1 MTRRCF
7 HCSHDGHNS
16 RTCPNR
22 GVKLFGVRLTDG
34 SIRKS
39 ASMGNLSLLA
49 GSSGG
54 ASPADGPE
62 PGGGGAS
69 ADGYASEDFV
79 KGSSASCRE
88 RKKGNPWTEEEH
100 RRFLLGLQK
109 LGKGDWR
116 GISRNYV
123 PLEPQP
129 FLMSFQE
136 SDAQNNKPP
145 LIPPTLNEEYESM
158 DSNDSIIEAV
168 VSQPEASQ
176 CSYPVILPAY
186 FSPFLQFSFPNW
198 SGNRSD
204 TSEQQ
209 SHEIIKPTPVH
220 SKTAINV
227 DELALGQ
234 GEARPER
241 LANLPGGALQ
251 TGAAWALAR
260 AQALG
265 ASGERLGKPRRPNQ
279 DFRSGSVL
287 LVQSNQLNRYNPYP
301 TLTRCRCRSRSQ
313 SRSRS
318 RCSPLSLLANA
329 AIIAA
334 RRCRC
339 SQTLPLSPLAP
350 PAARASREPSRCS
363 PLSLAAASSFL
374 RQQAYTVNIN
384 ASLRSGERLDECLAL
399 FKSLLRLFANTTPA
413 ASLKA

>member
-116 GISRNYV
+116 GISRNFVVSRTPTQVASHAQKYFIRKANMTRRKRRSSLFDIEPDE

-145 LIPPTLNEEYESM
+145 LIPPSLNEEYESM

-176 CSYPVILPAY
+176 CSYHVILPAY
-186 FSPFLQFSFPNW
+186 FSPLLQFSFPYW

-209 SHEIIKPTPVH
+209 AYEIIKPTPVH

-227 DELALGQ
+227 DELVGMSKLSIGEYAGEKSSTLDLLGGSKRQ
-234 GEARPER
+234 SAFH
-241 LANLPGGALQ
+241 ANPS
-251 TGAAWALAR
+251 TR
-260 AQALG
+260 AH
-265 ASGERLGKPRRPNQ
+265 
-279 DFRSGSVL
+279 
-287 LVQSNQLNRYNPYP
+287 
-301 TLTRCRCRSRSQ
+301 T
-313 SRSRS
+313 
-318 RCSPLSLLANA
+318 
-329 AIIAA
+329 
-334 RRCRC
+334 
-339 SQTLPLSPLAP
+339 
-350 PAARASREPSRCS
+350 
-363 PLSLAAASSFL
+363 
-374 RQQAYTVNIN
+374 
-384 ASLRSGERLDECLAL
+384 
-399 FKSLLRLFANTTPA
+399 
-413 ASLKA
+413 

>member
-88 RKKGNPWTEEEH
+88 RKKGEFLAFTSFKDVEVFLSVAFILIFPFSVHCNQLCHFYIRLNYNGFMDFLLMILVGNPWTEEEH

-123 PLEPQP
+123 VSRTPTQVASHAQKYFIRKANMTRRKRRSSLFDMEPDEVTLSLSLSLFLSLSDPFKSHILFAFLFIFYIMHDPSFFFPQPLEPQP

-145 LIPPTLNEEYESM
+145 PIPPTLNEEYESM

-209 SHEIIKPTPVH
+209 AHVIIKPTPVH
-220 SKTAINV
+220 STTAINV
-227 DELALGQ
+227 DELVGMSKLSIGESAGEKSSTLDLLGGSKRQ
-234 GEARPER
+234 SAFH
-241 LANLPGGALQ
+241 ANPS
-251 TGAAWALAR
+251 TR
-260 AQALG
+260 AH
-265 ASGERLGKPRRPNQ
+265 
-279 DFRSGSVL
+279 
-287 LVQSNQLNRYNPYP
+287 
-301 TLTRCRCRSRSQ
+301 T
-313 SRSRS
+313 
-318 RCSPLSLLANA
+318 
-329 AIIAA
+329 
-334 RRCRC
+334 
-339 SQTLPLSPLAP
+339 
-350 PAARASREPSRCS
+350 
-363 PLSLAAASSFL
+363 
-374 RQQAYTVNIN
+374 
-384 ASLRSGERLDECLAL
+384 
-399 FKSLLRLFANTTPA
+399 
-413 ASLKA
+413 